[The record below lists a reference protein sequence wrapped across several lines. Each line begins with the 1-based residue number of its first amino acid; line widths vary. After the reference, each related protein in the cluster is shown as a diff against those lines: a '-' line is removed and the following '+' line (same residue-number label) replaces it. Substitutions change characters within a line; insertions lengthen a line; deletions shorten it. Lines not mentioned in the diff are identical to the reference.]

1 MTSFSKDGGRKTK
14 KTISHSFNN
23 HHDNYNAIR
32 AVTPAVRG
40 AELMQSMTLPKMS
53 KDEMPKLCLMKIV
66 SIDEIEL
73 NNKKQQQQQQESA
86 VCMVLKPLV
95 AEGIDGAA
103 IYHNYKPTRNEE
115 GILEYQEF
123 ISYTGEALPEKFTI
137 WASKA
142 HKKLIQSGAW
152 MNAQECYLCIQPTVN
167 RFHPNNMYQK
177 NVSLNYRIYMS
188 ADISDILIDMGEE
201 GPFSETNK
209 VHLNILLEEM
219 IAASMKTLI
228 SNKAACSRFNKSK
241 SRPVESDMRP
251 MVRNGDKL
259 TRKHFFL
266 ASLEPE
272 KRPQQQQPINSS
284 STTTSLKKKNRKRSS
299 AAIAAAA
306 NDSSSDSEEDEET
319 YHRPAAVKKS
329 KKKKMRRK
337 ARRKTRRKLK
347 NSSTTIIKKQKV
359 IMKKKAKKIITIV

>member
-1 MTSFSKDGGRKTK
+1 MDSHSNKHRQPKKAIVEEYVFSSSENDDNESADDSDIPSLTPAKKQRRMLDVKKTMTSFSKDGGRKTK

-40 AELMQSMTLPKMS
+40 AELMQSVTLPKMS
-53 KDEMPKLCLMKIV
+53 KDEMPELCLMKIV

-95 AEGIDGAA
+95 AEGIDGTA
-103 IYHNYKPTRNEE
+103 IYHNDKPTRNEE

-123 ISYTGEALPEKFTI
+123 ISYTGEALPEKFT
-137 WASKA
+137 SKA
-142 HKKLIQSGAW
+142 HKKLIQSGAR

-177 NVSLNYRIYMS
+177 NVSLNYRLYMS

-241 SRPVESDMRP
+241 NRPVESDMRP
-251 MVRNGDKL
+251 MVRNVDKL

-266 ASLEPE
+266 ASLEPDDHNDHNNNNQLTVAA
-272 KRPQQQQPINSS
+272 QQH
-284 STTTSLKKKNRKRSS
+284 L
-299 AAIAAAA
+299 
-306 NDSSSDSEEDEET
+306 
-319 YHRPAAVKKS
+319 
-329 KKKKMRRK
+329 
-337 ARRKTRRKLK
+337 
-347 NSSTTIIKKQKV
+347 
-359 IMKKKAKKIITIV
+359 